1 MCFCSLEEYA
11 VEDGPPMSAW
21 YQGPIEEPP
30 TAVRVPDLPKPTSIR
45 LLDIMESQDGII
57 RCSMRVVDL
66 EDENLDYAAISYTW
80 GNPITVYE
88 EPMPDL
94 TGITFPEHAEQ
105 LPFTHRTSPIGP
117 KHEVLYMVDS
127 AKLHY
132 YSRHTHVP
140 HEKLRWQERTH
151 QEIEVDGILIHA
163 EENLLLFFEAL
174 LELREEML
182 EDPCGNKVDRVMGL
196 PIWVDALCINQAD
209 LAERATQVQLMGR
222 IYKSAHVVFAW
233 VGKDDR
239 LSVLAHSA
247 VDMILD
253 FDATRLHATD
263 SSYPKQEEVTLSP
276 IPGLTVVHWF
286 ALFALFQRLWFR
298 RAWVAQEAVFAKN
311 IVMVCGP
318 TLYSMDFILAVI
330 AFLEATGLD
339 HELCQL
345 GQNFLTNRPVSDQ
358 TQLWEKLTSFSS
370 PEPNIKAELQVKPRD
385 AVSFI
390 LGYHHIRARLGLCN
404 AGMPMVYLQD
414 DKVVDSSANKARW
427 NVHIPETVYLS
438 DHTVEKVFNEE
449 FGMTGIRFHRRPLR
463 LLSILSN
470 FRDLEAT
477 DPRDKIFAFLNL
489 AEDDLGL
496 APNYYADARE
506 VFTQAA
512 KAMIRKRLALARLSV
527 LSHVQDASDTRIQG
541 LPSWVPD
548 FSARLGRTPF
558 DEGGD
563 DDRFRAGV
571 GEDMRED
578 MMEDTIVCIT
588 ETTLSRTVNAI
599 KVDDVIAST
608 DLDGD
613 PVVQILKLALK
624 SPADYPIKP
633 MAWWMDN
640 GNRILR
646 FRAVTRVEALWRTL
660 IADNLTEMDDDYGSL
675 DSRDGLGTG
684 FSNWILTDILEASDL
699 FVEWIKLVSNHWA
712 RELIS
717 NSFCT
722 RMALWSAMYDNRR
735 LSDKLEVLCLR
746 EILADQT
753 AKIEQETEADGPQM
767 LSAFLPTAQHIR
779 EAFHRPPI
787 SESEQQKD
795 PIGGKYKRPSMQRLT
810 PLERRKVRNFEKHMR
825 KATEGRRLFMTES
838 GLFGLGSK
846 SLGQDSN
853 SKDEV
858 WILMG
863 ARVPFILRK
872 VEGNRYMIVG
882 EAYVHGIMYGE
893 GYGYYAEWKGVEEI
907 TLV

>member
-11 VEDGPPMSAW
+11 VEYGPPMSAW

-30 TAVRVPDLPKPTSIR
+30 TAVRLPDLPNPTSIR
-45 LLDIMESQDGII
+45 LLDIIESQDGII

-94 TGITFPEHAEQ
+94 TGLTFSEHAEQ
-105 LPFTHRTSPIGP
+105 LPFTYRTSPMGP
-117 KHEVLYMVDS
+117 NHEVLYMVDS

-140 HEKLRWQERTH
+140 HETLRWQERTP

-174 LELREEML
+174 LKLRERLL
-182 EDPCGNKVDRVMGL
+182 EAPCGNKMDRVMCL

-239 LSVLAHSA
+239 LSVLAYSA
-247 VDMILD
+247 MDMILD
-253 FDATRLHATD
+253 FDATRLHAQD
-263 SSYPKQEEVTLSP
+263 SSYPKQEVVTLSS

-358 TQLWEKLTSFSS
+358 TQHWDKLTSFSS
-370 PEPNIKAELQVKPRD
+370 PEPNIKAELQVEPRD

-427 NVHIPETVYLS
+427 TVHIPETVYLS
-438 DHTVEKVFNEE
+438 DHTVEEVFNEE
-449 FGMTGIRFHRRPLR
+449 LGMTGIRFHRRPLR

-477 DPRDKIFAFLNL
+477 DPRDKIFAFLSL

-496 APNYYADARE
+496 APDYYADARD
-506 VFTQAA
+506 VFTQAT
-512 KAMIRKRLALARLSV
+512 KAMIQKRLALARLSV

-558 DEGGD
+558 DQGGD
-563 DDRFRAGV
+563 DDRFCAGV
-571 GEDMRED
+571 DED
-578 MMEDTIVCIT
+578 MMEDIIVCINRDD
-588 ETTLSRTVNAI
+588 TLTVNAI
-599 KVDDVIAST
+599 KVEDVIAST
-608 DLDGD
+608 DLDED
-613 PVVQILKLALK
+613 SVVQILKLALK

-633 MAWWMDN
+633 MAWCVDN

-660 IADNLTEMDDDYGSL
+660 IADNLTERDYDYSSL

-684 FSNWILTDILEASDL
+684 FSNWILTDILEARDL
-699 FVEWIKLVSNHWA
+699 FVDWVKLESNHWA
-712 RELIS
+712 QVLIS

-722 RMALWSAMYDNRR
+722 RMALWSAMYDGRR
-735 LSDKLEVLCLR
+735 LSDKLEVPCLG

-753 AKIEQETEADGPQM
+753 AKIEQETEAEGPPT
-767 LSAFLPTAQHIR
+767 LSAFLPTARHIR
-779 EAFHRPPI
+779 EAFYRPPI
-787 SESEQQKD
+787 SESQQQKD

-872 VEGNRYMIVG
+872 VEGNRYMIVEG
-882 EAYVHGIMYGE
+882 AYVHGIMYGE
-893 GYGYYAEWKGVEEI
+893 GYDYYAEWNEYGRGVEEI
-907 TLV
+907 SLV

>member
-1 MCFCSLEEYA
+1 
-11 VEDGPPMSAW
+11 MSAW